1 MEPSEALTGSRS
13 LTSIGT
19 DVNIR
24 VGSAMEKEVI
34 YVGFGALSGVNSSPQ
49 ARGPL
54 MKRTAL
60 IACAL
65 LLVGCSAPAT
75 DGATSSAS
83 STPPPESADTAP
95 CRALIGDDGGLVSE
109 SARFLSDVSEL
120 DDATATEAAA
130 LAENLEGVGETSS
143 EELRD
148 LLTTMQQPF
157 REMQRAY
164 AAGQRFSL
172 DPAGYKA
179 AANEVIARCEPQV

>member
-1 MEPSEALTGSRS
+1 
-13 LTSIGT
+13 
-19 DVNIR
+19 
-24 VGSAMEKEVI
+24 
-34 YVGFGALSGVNSSPQ
+34 
-49 ARGPL
+49 

-75 DGATSSAS
+75 GADAPTAPPSSSAL
-83 STPPPESADTAP
+83 PPDAVDAAP

-130 LAENLEGVGETSS
+130 LAGNLEGVGETSS
-143 EELRD
+143 EDLRE
-148 LLTTMQQPF
+148 LLTTMQEPF

-164 AAGQRFSL
+164 VAGRRFSL

-179 AANEVIARCEPQV
+179 AANEVIALCEPQV